1 MDMKKIL
8 QALDNASSKP
18 VEGSNDI
25 KRSLEIINEGANPHK
40 VSLPVQMAMNHY
52 QEPKKVTETKNS
64 LFKQYVVEAEEDFN
78 AQHALEQ
85 QRILMYSRKIANRV
99 MESKRP
105 EQDPRF
111 AQSAIQ
117 KEIKDLTQSLEE
129 AQHAL
134 AKAKEINR
142 SIRYDDT
149 VTNIILQIIEVGES
163 VGLDRSHFQ
172 YAESNIVEAYNGVE
186 SAIIELEE
194 PFTYLISEIEDRIE
208 NLGYDLEDL
217 QQGKPID
224 LSESVE
230 HNPTDIV
237 RLDIPLM
244 IRLLEYAREDA
255 KTDMDL
261 HNVAEM
267 LINLSA
273 DGKTLTMDQYDQI
286 VGDQKLL
293 PQLTNEGDPCWKGYR
308 QLGTKMKN
316 NRRVPNCV
324 PTKRKKSK

>member
-8 QALDNASSKP
+8 QALDNTASKP
-18 VEGSNDI
+18 VGGSDDI
-25 KRSLEIINEGANPHK
+25 KKSLEIIKEGANPHK
-40 VSLPVQMAMNHY
+40 VSLPVQMAMSHY
-52 QEPKKVTETKNS
+52 QKSEPIKETKNS
-64 LFKQYVVEAEEDFN
+64 LFKQYVAEAEEDFN
-78 AQHALEQ
+78 AQKALEQ

-163 VGLDRSHFQ
+163 VGIQRSHFQ
-172 YAESNIVEAYNGVE
+172 YAESTIAEAYNGVE
-186 SAIIELEE
+186 SAILELEE

-224 LSESVE
+224 LNEGTDF
-230 HNPTDIV
+230 NPPDIIK
-237 RLDIPLM
+237 LDVPLLL
-244 IRLLEYAREDA
+244 RLLEYAKEDA

-261 HNVAEM
+261 HNVTTM
-267 LINLSA
+267 LINLSKEG
-273 DGKTLTMDQYDQI
+273 DILNMNNYDQI

-293 PQLTNEGDPCWKGYR
+293 PEPTNEACWKNYKQIG
-308 QLGTKMKN
+308 MKKKGK
-316 NRRVPNCV
+316 RMVPNCV
-324 PTKRKKSK
+324 PKKGK